1 MRDIQ
6 MVLECWGGW
15 AASGHSS

>member
-1 MRDIQ
+1 